1 MKEENKQIY
10 GDLIDKHV
18 SFVQNIKHT
27 RIYALF
33 NKNVVKIT
41 QLLLNHG
48 FIFISFF
55 FFLFV
60 IQSEL
65 SQVELIIIMF
75 YGNFIFLFVINFSSF
90 QDICTCRVK
99 NLWLITI
106 DYILLIYKLVYIFY
120 IWELNVIN
128 IS

>member
-55 FFLFV
+55 FL
-60 IQSEL
+60 
-65 SQVELIIIMF
+65 
-75 YGNFIFLFVINFSSF
+75 
-90 QDICTCRVK
+90 
-99 NLWLITI
+99 
-106 DYILLIYKLVYIFY
+106 
-120 IWELNVIN
+120 
-128 IS
+128 